1 MLLRAFGPAGASFG
15 EPADPVDPATVLA
28 AARRFELSARIASRQ
43 GRARL
48 AVELGEET
56 ASGFLRDRAA
66 AAALGMR
73 LLAVVRD
80 LAMVAEPLGL
90 PLVFLKF
97 AALDGAGFSVVG
109 SREACDVDVLA
120 PAGRA
125 EELQRALMVRGYRDS
140 GLPEGEHQLPALGH
154 PGGGKVEVHRMVLG
168 VRLTGRASATA
179 EDLERAGLLLPLS
192 VLPGRCAVP
201 EARVLAAHALVHGIG
216 QHGYWPDSYPLFKMV
231 GDLIDLGFTGGRLTR
246 ETGAWVERDVSAA
259 ETEAV
264 GRLCLALAE
273 GRDPAGW
280 ADAAAETVLLRHL
293 LAGRLDPDYAASLRL
308 GLFRPQP
315 SERAPAVR
323 LVRSVLDAV
332 FLSRAQIDAIYG
344 RPRHRLGY
352 LARRL
357 ARPFDLLLRLGAYG
371 ARALK
376 VRS

>member
-1 MLLRAFGPAGASFG
+1 MLLRAFGPAGAPFG
-15 EPADPVDPATVLA
+15 EPVDAAATLT

-48 AVELGEET
+48 AAELGEEG
-56 ASGFLRDRAA
+56 ASGFLRDQGA

-73 LLAVVRD
+73 LLSVARD
-80 LAMVAEPLGL
+80 IAGVAETLGL

-97 AALDGAGFSVVG
+97 VALDAAGLAVVG
-109 SREACDVDVLA
+109 RRPACDVDVLV

-125 EELQRALMVRGYRDS
+125 AELQRALVARGYHDS
-140 GLPEGEHQLPALGH
+140 GLPEGEHQLPALSH
-154 PGGGKVEVHRMVLG
+154 PGGGTVEVHRMVLG
-168 VRLTGRASATA
+168 VRLFGKASAT
-179 EDLERAGLLLPLS
+179 LEALEEAGLLLPA
-192 VLPGRCAVP
+192 PGFTGRCAIP

-231 GDLIDLGFTGGRLTR
+231 GDLIDLEVSTD
-246 ETGAWVERDVSAA
+246 GAWVGKDVSAA
-259 ETEAV
+259 EVEAV
-264 GRLCLALAE
+264 RRLCMALAE
-273 GRDPAGW
+273 GRDPVGWDDTAG
-280 ADAAAETVLLRHL
+280 ETVLLRHL

-308 GLFRPQP
+308 GLFLPQP
-315 SERAPAVR
+315 SERGPAAR
-323 LVRSVLDAV
+323 LVHAVLDAI

-357 ARPFDLLLRLGAYG
+357 ARPFDLLRRLGSYG

-376 VRS
+376 ARS